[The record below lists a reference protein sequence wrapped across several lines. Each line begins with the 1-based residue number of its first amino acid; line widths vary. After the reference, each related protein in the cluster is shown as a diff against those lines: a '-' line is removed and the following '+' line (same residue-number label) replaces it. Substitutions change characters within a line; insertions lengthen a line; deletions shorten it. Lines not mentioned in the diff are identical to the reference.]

1 MSFEDTMIYSSH
13 TSDYIKFKVLMK
25 VVYVWQ
31 SVNWFR
37 HMNKQ
42 FGISNKIEDRH
53 AF

>member
-1 MSFEDTMIYSSH
+1 MSFENTMISSSH

-25 VVYVWQ
+25 IVYVWQ

-37 HMNKQ
+37 HINNK
-42 FGISNKIEDRH
+42 FGISNKIEDVH